1 MTGPGLDRGIVF
13 QQYALLPWRTARKN
27 IEFGLEAKG
36 LPAAERRRR
45 AEQYLEL
52 VGLQGFADRYPHE
65 LSGGMKQRVAIA
77 RSLAFDPEVLL
88 MDEPFAALDAQ
99 TRESLQDELLRIWQA
114 TGKTILFITHGIDE
128 ALYLGQR
135 VAVLTSRPGRIKKI
149 VDVDI
154 DRSTDDIRS
163 SEGFRAQR
171 TTSGRF
177 CTTRWNVPGPR
188 RFKMSSAVAVAPVTP
203 HVEAS
208 ADVPATTQPA
218 HRARRLPA
226 LAWRLLRPT
235 VVVAAFLAL
244 WEVAP
249 RTGLVDKVFLPPF
262 SEVVG
267 AWFTLLGNGQ
277 LAENVSASLSR
288 ALAGLAVAI
297 VVSIPLG
304 VAIAWYRPVA
314 DFLNPI
320 LELFRNTA
328 ALALLPVFILILG
341 IGETSKVALV
351 IYAASFPILL
361 NTISGVRTVDPLLIK
376 SARSLGLSPVRL
388 FQKVILPAAVP
399 TIFTGLR
406 MAAASS
412 ILVLIAAEMVGAKAG
427 LGYLITA
434 SQLNFQIP
442 NMYAGIVT
450 IALVGVIFNGIVVAI
465 EGRLSGWRA
474 TT

>member
-1 MTGPGLDRGIVF
+1 
-13 QQYALLPWRTARKN
+13 
-27 IEFGLEAKG
+27 
-36 LPAAERRRR
+36 
-45 AEQYLEL
+45 
-52 VGLQGFADRYPHE
+52 
-65 LSGGMKQRVAIA
+65 
-77 RSLAFDPEVLL
+77 
-88 MDEPFAALDAQ
+88 
-99 TRESLQDELLRIWQA
+99 
-114 TGKTILFITHGIDE
+114 
-128 ALYLGQR
+128 
-135 VAVLTSRPGRIKKI
+135 
-149 VDVDI
+149 
-154 DRSTDDIRS
+154 
-163 SEGFRAQR
+163 
-171 TTSGRF
+171 
-177 CTTRWNVPGPR
+177 
-188 RFKMSSAVAVAPVTP
+188 MSSAIAVAPVES
-203 HVEAS
+203 HVET
-208 ADVPATTQPA
+208 PAPA
-218 HRARRLPA
+218 PAAPEPERRGRRLQT

-235 VVVAAFLAL
+235 VVVAAFLGV

-249 RTGLVDKVFLPPF
+249 RIGLVDKVFLPPF
-262 SEVVG
+262 SEVVS

-277 LAENVSASLSR
+277 LAEHVSASLSR
-288 ALAGLAVAI
+288 ALIGLAIAI

-314 DFLNPI
+314 EFLNPI

-474 TT
+474 TN

>member
-1 MTGPGLDRGIVF
+1 
-13 QQYALLPWRTARKN
+13 
-27 IEFGLEAKG
+27 
-36 LPAAERRRR
+36 
-45 AEQYLEL
+45 
-52 VGLQGFADRYPHE
+52 
-65 LSGGMKQRVAIA
+65 
-77 RSLAFDPEVLL
+77 
-88 MDEPFAALDAQ
+88 
-99 TRESLQDELLRIWQA
+99 
-114 TGKTILFITHGIDE
+114 
-128 ALYLGQR
+128 
-135 VAVLTSRPGRIKKI
+135 
-149 VDVDI
+149 
-154 DRSTDDIRS
+154 
-163 SEGFRAQR
+163 
-171 TTSGRF
+171 
-177 CTTRWNVPGPR
+177 
-188 RFKMSSAVAVAPVTP
+188 MSSAIAVAPAAPHAEIPTEPPTP
-203 HVEAS
+203 PGLE
-208 ADVPATTQPA
+208 P
-218 HRARRLPA
+218 RGRLRA

-249 RTGLVDKVFLPPF
+249 RVGLVDKVFLPPF

-267 AWFTLLGNGQ
+267 AWFTLLDNGQ
-277 LAENVSASLSR
+277 LAEHVSSSLSR
-288 ALAGLAVAI
+288 ALTGLAVAI

-314 DFLNPI
+314 EFLNPI

-376 SARSLGLSPVRL
+376 SARSLGLSPIRL

-442 NMYAGIVT
+442 DMYAGIVT

-465 EGRLSGWRA
+465 ERRLSGWRA